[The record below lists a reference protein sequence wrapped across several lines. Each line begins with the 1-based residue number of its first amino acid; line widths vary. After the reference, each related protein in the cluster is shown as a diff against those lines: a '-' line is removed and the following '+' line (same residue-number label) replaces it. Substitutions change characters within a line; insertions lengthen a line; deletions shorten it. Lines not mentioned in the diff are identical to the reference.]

1 KDGKQDADEKGI
13 QGVYVILKDANGK
26 ELDRTTTDSTGKYQF
41 NDLTN
46 GTYTVEFS
54 TPEDYTPTTANA
66 GTDDSVDSD
75 GLTTT
80 GVIKDADNW
89 TL

>member
-1 KDGKQDADEKGI
+1 MKDE
-13 QGVYVILKDANGK
+13 NGNIIST
-26 ELDRTTTDSTGKYQF
+26 TTTDTTGKYQF
-41 NDLTN
+41 NNLTN

-54 TPEDYTPTTANA
+54 TPEGYTPTIANA

-89 TL
+89 TLDS